1 MCTASFILF
10 AVEENIATHKKHCH
24 QNDDALLYLFCFWN
38 AQNEFLS
45 SNEVFVAML
54 PLYKILALF
63 CLKEIGY
70 EYESRS
76 SEKLCC
82 LFQRFFFW
90 RKKEVT
96 GKCCHSHSE
105 DNFDVPPASW

>member
-10 AVEENIATHKKHCH
+10 AVEENIATHKNTATRMMTRCCI
-24 QNDDALLYLFCFWN
+24 FFGFWN